1 MSEFVFFD
9 GLNIRVC
16 VFVMFGSIASL
27 FQSIG
32 VQTWNR
38 AGLRW
43 SAATAELP
51 MQSLWDNT
59 VPDKKSSIQEKV
71 SVSVLKWS
79 RTETRKVH
87 FRINLDLRAINHSFS
102 YSCSWWQLWFEKT
115 LNSISSWKIHQTST
129 KTAKS
134 VQIKQRA
141 SLATRHP
148 SRFRLAL
155 CYHYQDREEPRK
167 KWKGSILFP
176 FLKDISVDH
185 YVHHN

>member
-115 LNSISSWKIHQTST
+115 LNSISSWKYIRLPQRQRNLY
-129 KTAKS
+129 KS
-134 VQIKQRA
+134 NKEPHWRLGTPPDLDWLCVTTTRTVRNLGKNERVQSS
-141 SLATRHP
+141 SL
-148 SRFRLAL
+148 F
-155 CYHYQDREEPRK
+155 
-167 KWKGSILFP
+167 
-176 FLKDISVDH
+176 
-185 YVHHN
+185 